1 MSDHRTSA
9 ASRAPLPARV
19 AACLA
24 AEAGD
29 TLIEVMI
36 AAVLVAVIAIAT
48 FMGYTGVAHVAG
60 GQNARAA
67 ASALAESD
75 QARLRGLT
83 LDSLGSSGAGT
94 GNYTAPPVTIDG
106 TAYTV
111 SSTSKFV
118 AATGSTSCTT
128 SGTSNAD
135 EVQTTSA
142 VSWPSDGYAGGPVEI
157 HGLVAPQQ
165 GGSLIAR
172 VVDQNGNGV
181 SGVTIT
187 LSGGP
192 TSASPLTTDSSGC
205 AVWAGLAG
213 GAYTATAS
221 ENGYLTP
228 SGATSA
234 TATETVVPTE
244 TAPTANFTLGQE
256 GGVTAS
262 FNTVING
269 TTYPN
274 QQQDQVVAYNSSL
287 SQYNVFGT
295 NNTYGAT
302 ISSGNLYYPTAY
314 SVYAGSCA
322 GDQPATGVPTAAL
335 PSVGVT
341 GNTGAPVTVQLPAMI
356 VEAYGAGPTTA
367 PNDNNALLL
376 YAKGSASSSSWT
388 SAPLTGAYNTDQTTS
403 SKAGNTM
410 TITLPLGSTSV
421 QWIGTEAST
430 EGYANVTLDGVP
442 YAGNP
447 VSGYSSTTKYQQILY
462 SASGLSATT
471 SQTLMITVDGT
482 KPSGAS
488 AANVSIDA
496 IVYGT
501 ATLLTTAPYITI
513 TDNNGGCASA
523 VNIPATQVPT
533 PTGGALVYPGQPYG
547 NYTVCASSGGF
558 KNTASVANTN
568 YTTGTTANIY
578 LGTGS
583 PGLQAGGCP

>member
-1 MSDHRTSA
+1 MSDHRSSA

-106 TAYTV
+106 TVYTV

-118 AATGSTSCTT
+118 AASGSTSCTT

-221 ENGYLTP
+221 ESGYLTP

-234 TATETVVPTE
+234 TDPPETVVPTE
-244 TAPTANFTLGQE
+244 TAPTANFTLAQE

-302 ISSGNLYYPTAY
+302 ISSGNLYYPRAY

-356 VEAYGAGPTTA
+356 VEAYGSGTTTTEYD
-367 PNDNNALLL
+367 DNNALLV

-388 SAPLTGAYNTDQTTS
+388 PAPLTGAYDNDQTTS

-430 EGYANVTLDGVP
+430 EGIANVTLDGVP
-442 YAGNP
+442 YTGNP

-462 SASGLSATT
+462 SASGLSPTT
-471 SQTLMITVDGT
+471 SHTLVITV
-482 KPSGAS
+482 AS

-496 IVYGT
+496 IVAGT
-501 ATLLTTAPYITI
+501 PSLLTTAPYITI
-513 TDNNGGCASA
+513 TDNNAGCASA
-523 VNIPATQVPT
+523 VNIPAPQVPT
-533 PTGGALVYPGQPYG
+533 PTGGALFYPGQPYG
-547 NYTVCASSGGF
+547 NYTVCASSVGF

-568 YTTGTTANIY
+568 YTTGTTVNIY

-583 PGLQAGGCP
+583 PGLQAGSCP

>member
-335 PSVGVT
+335 PSVVVT

-356 VEAYGAGPTTA
+356 IEAYGAGPNVPVDDPASSAVVYTGSHWTHSTTA
-367 PNDNNALLL
+367 
-376 YAKGSASSSSWT
+376 
-388 SAPLTGAYNTDQTTS
+388 TGDYQNTESYDATGGDYVTFTFT
-403 SKAGNTM
+403 G
-410 TITLPLGSTSV
+410 TSV
-421 QWIGTEAST
+421 EWIGPKNTNQ
-430 EGYANVTLDGVP
+430 GYADVYLDGTKVQTNVNT
-442 YAGNP
+442 YG
-447 VSGYSSTTKYQQILY
+447 SSTYLY
-462 SASGLSATT
+462 TFYTSPGLANT
-471 SQTLMITVDGT
+471 SHTLEIYVDGT
-482 KPSGAS
+482 KPSGSS
-488 AANVSIDA
+488 AANVPIDEF
-496 IVYGT
+496 IYGT
-501 ATLLTTAPYITI
+501 ATLLTAAPYITI

-547 NYTVCASSGGF
+547 HYTVCASSGGF

-583 PGLQAGGCP
+583 PGLQAGSCP